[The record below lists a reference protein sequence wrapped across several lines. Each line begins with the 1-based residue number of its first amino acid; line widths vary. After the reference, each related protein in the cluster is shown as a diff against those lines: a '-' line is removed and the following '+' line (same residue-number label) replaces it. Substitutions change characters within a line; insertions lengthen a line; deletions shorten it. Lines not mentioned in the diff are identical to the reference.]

1 MIQNGIAVTFAAAL
15 FWAALLALGV
25 DESVDLSGTWLLDK
39 SRSDAPRMG
48 REGLG
53 GGLPGTGFPGHRGG
67 GIPGGGRPG
76 GRVLGDVTLVVEQT
90 PQELKLTRTIAV
102 DGNQQSFTQTFAMDG
117 SESINPTPRGEG
129 ESRSNAAWKKQ
140 KLVIEGTQKVAT
152 PRGEMEVGFREE
164 FSLADDGRSLVLET
178 TRSTPKGQMSMK
190 QVFTKQ

>member
-1 MIQNGIAVTFAAAL
+1 MIQNGIAVTFAAA
-15 FWAALLALGV
+15 FFSAALALAV

-39 SRSDAPRMG
+39 SGSDAPHMG
-48 REGLG
+48 RGGLE
-53 GGLPGTGFPGHRGG
+53 GGLPGTGFPGRRGS

-76 GRVLGDVTLVVEQT
+76 GRVQGDVTLVIEQT
-90 PQELKLTRTIAV
+90 PQELKLTRTITV
-102 DGNQQSFTQTFAMDG
+102 DGKEQSFTQTFAMDG

-140 KLVIEGTQKVAT
+140 KLVIEGTQKFAT

-178 TRSTPKGQMSMK
+178 TRSTPQAQMSMK